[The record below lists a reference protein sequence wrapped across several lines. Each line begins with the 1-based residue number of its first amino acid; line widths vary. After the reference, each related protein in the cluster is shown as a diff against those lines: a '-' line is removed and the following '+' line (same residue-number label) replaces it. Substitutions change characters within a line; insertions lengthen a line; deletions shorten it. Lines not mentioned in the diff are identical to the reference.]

1 MRTYQ
6 LPDYLVSGEGPT
18 TVYLLHGAYGAKEYW
33 RYTTQVLN
41 QAGYRVVA
49 WDAPGYGTSP
59 VPDTLSIA
67 DMARVAGRLIGATST
82 GRNVVLGHSMGGMV
96 AQKTA
101 DLFPDRVQA
110 LVLSA
115 TAHTFNHSGPE
126 WQANFL
132 ATRVAPLTQ
141 GRAIADYAPDML
153 RSMMGPGAQGAAIDH
168 VLYNVRLMNGA
179 GFQKAI
185 QATAAYLEED
195 VPGRINV
202 PTLCIAGELDTTCP
216 ASVMRHMAD
225 LLPQGEYHEM
235 TGVAHFGWAER
246 PDEYHQVLLSFL
258 GRNAPTQ

>member
-1 MRTYQ
+1 MRTYE

-33 RYTTQVLN
+33 RCTTQALN

-59 VPDTLSIA
+59 VPDTLSMT

-132 ATRVAPLTQ
+132 ATRRGAPDTGPRHRGLRARNAALDDGT
-141 GRAIADYAPDML
+141 GRA
-153 RSMMGPGAQGAAIDH
+153 GPRHRPRAAQRPPHERCRFPESHPGH
-168 VLYNVRLMNGA
+168 GRLPRRRR
-179 GFQKAI
+179 
-185 QATAAYLEED
+185 
-195 VPGRINV
+195 V
-202 PTLCIAGELDTTCP
+202 
-216 ASVMRHMAD
+216 
-225 LLPQGEYHEM
+225 
-235 TGVAHFGWAER
+235 VAHRRAHAVHR
-246 PDEYHQVLLSFL
+246 
-258 GRNAPTQ
+258 R

>member
-1 MRTYQ
+1 MRTYD

-33 RYTTQVLN
+33 RYTTQTLN

-59 VPDTLSIA
+59 VPDTLSMG

-82 GRNVVLGHSMGGMV
+82 GRNVLLGHSMGGMV

-141 GRAIADYAPDML
+141 GRAIADYAPEML
-153 RSMMGPGAQGAAIDH
+153 RSMMGPGAQGPAIDH
-168 VLYNVRLMNGA
+168 VLHNVRLMNGA

-195 VPGRINV
+195 VLARIEA

-216 ASVMRHMAD
+216 ASVMHRMAG
-225 LLPQGEYHEM
+225 LLKRGEYHEM
-235 TGVAHFGWAER
+235 KGVAHFGWAER

-258 GRNAPTQ
+258 GRTAPAH